1 MTTQTLKEIDTYLD
15 ILSGER
21 DFPEIGNECLE
32 TCPPNCDEHKWHCVY
47 WIRLAP
53 EVAYSDT
60 YYDYA
65 DGVNNAD
72 VYTDGYV
79 GVSRRLECRYR
90 EHRYEDTK
98 DNHALL
104 KELFEWYG
112 DGIQLLILEEGLS
125 RTKAYEVEGF
135 YRPYPNIGWNKATGG
150 KRVSPTV
157 EGRKKTTETNRK
169 RKPKYVCQPSTGK
182 QAKIPL
188 AELEDF
194 FEENPTW
201 RIGKM
206 CTAPV
211 GIYTYKLCFSKPK
224 KSHWTSEQLE
234 TYLTT
239 QQETVCEN
247 PSACCLSYIPIQ
259 DLAEG
264 VTQLYLNLRLKQ
276 SGIKTLEESKRRR
289 IAHGLTQTPPDNT
302 LMYTLQKG
310 KQRKELS
317 KTEWLDFFQCSENTF
332 YLYVNAKY
340 TIEINGKVYKAYK
353 KKLDSRYKDAIKLRP
368 VIDIN
373 HSIHD
378 WELIKKERKRDY
390 DKRNNN

>member
-1 MTTQTLKEIDTYLD
+1 MLKEIDTYLD

-60 YYDYA
+60 YYDYE

-79 GVSRRLECRYR
+79 GVSRRLKGRYK
-90 EHRYEDTK
+90 EHRYDDTK
-98 DNHALL
+98 ENCALL

-112 DGIQLLILEEGLS
+112 DDIQLLILEEGLS
-125 RTKAYEVEGF
+125 ETKAYEVEKS
-135 YRPYPNIGWNKATGG
+135 YRPYTNIAWNMHNGG
-150 KRVSPTV
+150 NHVSPTV
-157 EGRKKTTETNRK
+157 EGQKKATETIRK
-169 RKPKYVCQPSTGK
+169 LKPKFVCQPSTGK

-188 AELEDF
+188 TELEDF

-201 RIGKM
+201 RISKM
-206 CTAPV
+206 CTDPLY
-211 GIYTYKLCFSKPK
+211 IYKHKLCFSKPK
-224 KSHWTSEQLE
+224 LYYWTPEQLE

-264 VTQLYLNLRLKQ
+264 VIQERTRTRQ

-289 IAHGLTQTPPDNT
+289 ITHGLTQTPPDNT

-310 KQRKELS
+310 DVTED
-317 KTEWLDFFQCSENTF
+317 KTREEWANFFKIASNTF
-332 YLYVNAKY
+332 IRHFVGTRKMK
-340 TIEINGKVYKAYK
+340 TIT
-353 KKLDSRYKDAIKLRP
+353 
-368 VIDIN
+368 
-373 HSIHD
+373 HQIHD
-378 WELIKKERKRDY
+378 WELIKKERKIDY

>member
-1 MTTQTLKEIDTYLD
+1 MLKEIDTYLD

-32 TCPPNCDEHKWHCVY
+32 TCPPDCEEEEHKWHCVY
-47 WIRLAP
+47 WLRLAP
-53 EVAYSDT
+53 EVEYSDN

-65 DGVNNAD
+65 STVNNAD

-79 GVSRRLECRYR
+79 GVSRRLEGRYK
-90 EHRYEDTK
+90 EHRYEDTR

-112 DGIQLLILEEGLS
+112 DDIQLIILEEGLS
-125 RTKAYEVEGF
+125 ETKAYEVEKS
-135 YRPYPNIGWNKATGG
+135 YRPSPTIGWNIGSGG
-150 KRVSPTV
+150 NHGMPTV
-157 EGRKKTTETNRK
+157 EGQKKATETIRK
-169 RKPKYVCQPSTGK
+169 LKPKYVCQPSTGK

-188 AELEDF
+188 TELEDF
-194 FEENPTW
+194 FEKNPTW

-206 CTAPV
+206 CTASAY
-211 GIYTYKLCFSKPK
+211 IYKKKLCFAKPK
-224 KSHWTSEQLE
+224 LYHWTPEQLE

-247 PSACCLSYIPIQ
+247 PSACCLSYIPIK
-259 DLAEG
+259 DLAE
-264 VTQLYLNLRLKQ
+264 VTIQDILNTRLRR

-289 IAHGLTQTPPDNT
+289 IAHGLTQTPPDCT

-310 KQRKELS
+310 DVTEIKTGEEWANFFKITSATFSRHFGSS
-317 KTEWLDFFQCSENTF
+317 KM
-332 YLYVNAKY
+332 K
-340 TIEINGKVYKAYK
+340 TIT
-353 KKLDSRYKDAIKLRP
+353 
-368 VIDIN
+368 
-373 HSIHD
+373 HQIHD

>member
-1 MTTQTLKEIDTYLD
+1 MLKEIDTYLD

-21 DFPEIGNECLE
+21 DFPEIGAEECLE
-32 TCPPNCDEHKWHCVY
+32 TCPPNCDEHKWYCVY
-47 WIRLAP
+47 WIRLKP
-53 EVAYSDT
+53 QEVLYSDT
-60 YYDYA
+60 YYDYK

-79 GVSRRLECRYR
+79 GVSRRLEGRYK
-90 EHRYEDTK
+90 EHRYNDTK
-98 DNHALL
+98 ENCALL

-112 DGIQLLILEEGLS
+112 DDIQLLILEEGLS
-125 RTKAYEVEGF
+125 DTKAYEVEKS
-135 YRPYPNIGWNKATGG
+135 YRPYTNIAGNKANGG
-150 KRVSPTV
+150 NHVSPTV
-157 EGRKKTTETNRK
+157 EGQKKTKETIRK
-169 RKPKYVCQPSTGK
+169 LKPKFVCQPSTGK

-188 AELEDF
+188 TELEDF

-201 RIGKM
+201 RIGMM
-206 CTAPV
+206 CKTPTH
-211 GIYTYKLCFSKPK
+211 IYRRKLCFSKPK
-224 KSHWTSEQLE
+224 QSHWTPEQLE

-264 VTQLYLNLRLKQ
+264 VIQLNLNDRLRK
-276 SGIKTLEESKRRR
+276 SGIKTLEESKRRM
-289 IAHGLTQTPPDNT
+289 IANGLAKTPPDNT

-310 KQRKELS
+310 DVTEAKTREEWANFFKIPSNTFVGHFVGTRKVKKLS
-317 KTEWLDFFQCSENTF
+317 KL
-332 YLYVNAKY
+332 
-340 TIEINGKVYKAYK
+340 G
-353 KKLDSRYKDAIKLRP
+353 
-368 VIDIN
+368 
-373 HSIHD
+373 